1 MHESRARSVAWQI
14 GIFGVLTVSVT
25 VLTLLFNLCG
35 PLTVTVFIGM
45 MAGASRRWQWQS
57 IFLSLLCPIVVLALG
72 KVTRLGLDGPQRL
85 SFAAVCLGAFWVTY
99 LVTYLVMRMERSSVP
114 TPNARASNAASA
126 RPESAASPQPQG
138 VLTIGE
144 SLNQLSLC
152 HLQGTWHC
160 ETSLPDKVIREKVFA
175 ITDDKFSLSVV
186 NAGGQAQLVAQGDV
200 VVQGEAWG
208 KSVILRA
215 NCPA

>member
-1 MHESRARSVAWQI
+1 MHESRARSVARQI
-14 GIFGVLTVSVT
+14 GIFGALTVLVT

-35 PLTVTVFIGM
+35 PLTVTVFVGM

-85 SFAAVCLGAFWVTY
+85 SFAAVCLVAFWATY
-99 LVTYLVMRMERSSVP
+99 LVTYLVMRMERSSAPAPDAKVSK
-114 TPNARASNAASA
+114 ASSA
-126 RPESAASPQPQG
+126 PPESATSRQPG
-138 VLTIGE
+138 DTLTVDE
-144 SLNQLSLC
+144 SFNQLSLR

-160 ETSLPDKVIREKVFA
+160 DTSLPDKVSLEKVFA

-200 VVQGEAWG
+200 VVQGVASS
-208 KSVILRA
+208 KRLILRA
-215 NCPA
+215 KRPA